1 MMTVSYTEAAR
12 NIRLDHGEALFNV
25 AKNKQR
31 PFIVTASDTVVRA
44 VGTSFTVRHLPERP
58 VQILVQEGVVEVA
71 RGGMRSGMRSAKL
84 VRAVAETQTVVAA
97 SAPIAV
103 RAVTHTQV
111 ERNLAWR
118 YGQISFENETLADAA
133 EEFARYGGTRIAVDP
148 AIATRTITG
157 MFASNDPV
165 GFAKVAA
172 SVLDLHVEVESK
184 EVWIVR

>member
-1 MMTVSYTEAAR
+1 
-12 NIRLDHGEALFNV
+12 
-25 AKNKQR
+25 
-31 PFIVTASDTVVRA
+31 
-44 VGTSFTVRHLPERP
+44 
-58 VQILVQEGVVEVA
+58 
-71 RGGMRSGMRSAKL
+71 
-84 VRAVAETQTVVAA
+84 VAETQTVVSA

-111 ERNLAWR
+111 EHNLAWR

-133 EEFARYGGTRIAVDP
+133 DEFARYGGTRIAVDP
-148 AIATRTITG
+148 AIANRTITG

-172 SVLDLHVEVESK
+172 SVLDLHVEVESR